1 MFDIV
6 VRSTLQTTIT
16 QSAFLGNNYNKS
28 SLIQTLSSDDDVLIV
43 SVAVYMAKSV
53 KDQPVLTVV
62 IDFDFLVIFG
72 NISINRVTLHF
83 Q

>member
-6 VRSTLQTTIT
+6 VRSTWQTTIT
-16 QSAFLGNNYNKS
+16 QSAFLGNDYNKS
-28 SLIQTLSSDDDVLIV
+28 GLIQTFSSDDDALIV
-43 SVAVYMAKSV
+43 SVAIYMAKSD

-62 IDFDFLVIFG
+62 IDSDFLVIFG
-72 NISINRVTLHF
+72 SISINRVTLHF